1 MAEKKRKKKGV
12 LKVAIIIGMDKKPD
26 RKNRQRLAMGGQP
39 KFMGNAYPSASDNR
53 TSRGGGDAITGIK
66 FRGVR

>member
-1 MAEKKRKKKGV
+1 
-12 LKVAIIIGMDKKPD
+12 
-26 RKNRQRLAMGGQP
+26 MGGQP